1 MEVVVVSR
9 KMHEGPDILGGVT
22 AGLIIILIALLF
34 IMTPFLLGHLWNFIT
49 DFTWQ
54 EVYPGF
60 IWWAPQNPHPEVYNT
75 LFLFFIGTLV
85 INVIVLILRV
95 IFRDSYRRQ
104 IESIGGIIVSV
115 GISWAAYNL
124 TLNNNF
130 TAFAGWVIVFIGV
143 SIIISSLGY
152 YAVRSMETE

>member
-1 MEVVVVSR
+1 MGK
-9 KMHEGPDILGGVT
+9 KMPEGPDILGGVT
-22 AGLIIILIALLF
+22 AGLIIILIAILF
-34 IMTPFLLGHLWNFIT
+34 VLTPFLLGHLFNFIT
-49 DFTWQ
+49 NFAWQ

-60 IWWAPQNPHPEVYNT
+60 IWWAPQNPHPVVYNT
-75 LFLFFIGTLV
+75 LFLFFLGTLV

-104 IESIGGIIVSV
+104 IESIGGIIVSI

-130 TAFAGWVIVFIGV
+130 TAFAGWTIVFIGV

-152 YAVRSMETE
+152 FAVRSKIAE